1 MSVTF
6 PRPFQ
11 LPHRKRVSVI
21 GSVIRGKQ
29 VIVSSAPGKSR
40 RLSAIDWVICGVAC
54 IGFALDTYE
63 LLVLTLTVQPA
74 LTEFLAAKPG
84 SAEFNRWIGLM
95 FYVPAI
101 AGGIFGLLGGYLI
114 DRFGRRRVLF
124 WSILLFS
131 VSALATG
138 YSSSA
143 MQLLIYRCITF
154 VGVSVE
160 FVAATAW
167 LAELFPERGQR
178 ESILGFTQV
187 FASTGGI
194 MMSGASYLSLS
205 IGPLL
210 PAIHGGHEAWRYTI
224 LWGILPAI
232 PLLIVRPFLPESPI
246 WKKKKEEGT
255 LQRPSILELF
265 HPEFRKTA
273 LLSCFMMACAYAASF
288 GMLQH
293 FARIIPGAPD
303 VKLLSHADQQKIV
316 SALQGVQE
324 VGSLVGRI
332 LMAGFAIFILSRRRL
347 LHIFQIPGL
356 ILIPLVVLLPATRD
370 TAMPAWGIFILGTV
384 SVAQF
389 SFWGNYLPTLY
400 PTHLRGTGESFAAN
414 VGGRMLGTSA
424 ALITTTIVTYMPGGT
439 VTRQLGYAAGI
450 VGFLAYAAGFLGSFW
465 LPEPREDRITE

>member
-1 MSVTF
+1 MT
-6 PRPFQ
+6 PAP
-11 LPHRKRVSVI
+11 
-21 GSVIRGKQ
+21 
-29 VIVSSAPGKSR
+29 SSSHATETAQALGTPAKVKIWQMTATEW
-40 RLSAIDWVICGVAC
+40 LICAVAC
-54 IGFALDTYE
+54 VGFAFDTYT
-63 LLVLTLTVQPA
+63 LIVLALIVRPA
-74 LTEFLAAKPG
+74 LHEMLPATAG
-84 SAEFNRWIGLM
+84 SALINQWIGIL

-101 AGGIFGLLGGYLI
+101 AGGVFGLLGGYLI
-114 DRFGRRRVLF
+114 DLLGRRSILM
-124 WSILLFS
+124 WSILLYGVCTFGTAYVTS
-131 VSALATG
+131 PG
-138 YSSSA
+138 EF
-143 MQLLIYRCITF
+143 LLLRCGTF
-154 VGVSVE
+154 IGVSVE

-167 LAELFPERGQR
+167 LAELFTRREQR
-178 ESILGFTQV
+178 EAVIGYTQG
-187 FASTGGI
+187 FASTGGLLI
-194 MMSGASYLSLS
+194 SAAYYLAVTYSQR
-205 IGPLL
+205 L
-210 PAIHGGHEAWRYTI
+210 PMIHGGHQAWRYTVI
-224 LWGILPAI
+224 SGLIPAI
-232 PLLIVRPFLPESPI
+232 PLLLLRPFLPESPI

-347 LHIFQIPGL
+347 LRIFQIPGL